1 MLTIFA
7 GTFQTASRFP
17 EHHNRR
23 PLKTWEVERLEA
35 ERRRRGMRNVGMR

>member
-7 GTFQTASRFP
+7 NTFHTATRFP
-17 EHHNRR
+17 EDHRRR

-35 ERRRRGMRNVGMR
+35 ERRRRAMRNVGMW

>member
-7 GTFQTASRFP
+7 RTLHAATRFP
-17 EHHNRR
+17 ENHNRR

-35 ERRRRGMRNVGMR
+35 KRRKRAMRNVGMW

>member
-7 GTFQTASRFP
+7 NTFHAATRFP
-17 EHHNRR
+17 EHLQRR

-35 ERRRRGMRNVGMR
+35 ERRRRAMRDVGMR